1 MKDEHDILKEELT
14 RGIDLD
20 KIYQESGGKPIPTYK
35 KLAGL
40 VNLGKTYFINFGEVR
55 KAHDWAQTQMTNKY
69 GAELYG
75 VNAQLAQQRNDGT
88 GNILDGRSSLITCNV
103 STMYNLPKDGFV
115 KEASGEYLDFKN
127 TLEKFDKF
135 LKDRDWDK
143 DHTSDYNDFAKIA
156 DEFNVNLD
164 GDSDVNKK
172 AWGDFMKL
180 MKKEP
185 WKSNLVKGNKL
196 YDHFK
201 QLKLAYDQW
210 DIGGSAKGSKDELFG
225 RASGDSGNGWM
236 PLVTCKID
244 VRTNFG
250 EEWFKRKFKS
260 GILNKMIYAIK
271 TDAMSRAHKTGKEGD
286 MAGHKYSADQM
297 EPSDKRKLDSLQWK
311 MTNKVAKDYIS
322 MLLGWSRKKEYTMGE
337 DGTPKPTEEL
347 KPDEAFG
354 AEMAKKALN
363 NRGILGRLK
372 QKILSGGQSNN
383 VISVAFQMA
392 DWNDGW
398 TKVQPKEETE
408 PVSES
413 QIDDMIME
421 SILKGE

>member
-250 EEWFKRKFKS
+250 EEWFKRTGAGWCLAHEISWRHAKAQEKLLEDWGWRRPDTKVWNYWDEDS
-260 GILNKMIYAIK
+260 PIPLRAKGLSVA
-271 TDAMSRAHKTGKEGD
+271 TLAMSRADG
-286 MAGHKYSADQM
+286 
-297 EPSDKRKLDSLQWK
+297 EPSPYMSIRW
-311 MTNKVAKDYIS
+311 
-322 MLLGWSRKKEYTMGE
+322 TM
-337 DGTPKPTEEL
+337 PACVSP
-347 KPDEAFG
+347 
-354 AEMAKKALN
+354 
-363 NRGILGRLK
+363 
-372 QKILSGGQSNN
+372 SG
-383 VISVAFQMA
+383 
-392 DWNDGW
+392 
-398 TKVQPKEETE
+398 
-408 PVSES
+408 
-413 QIDDMIME
+413 
-421 SILKGE
+421 